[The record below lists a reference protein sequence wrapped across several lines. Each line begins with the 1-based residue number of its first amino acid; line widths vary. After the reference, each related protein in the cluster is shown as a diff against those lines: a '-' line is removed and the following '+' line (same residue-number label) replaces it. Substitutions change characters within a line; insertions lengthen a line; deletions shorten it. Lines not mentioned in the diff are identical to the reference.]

1 MGKIVAIVGR
11 PNVGKSTLFNRLTE
25 SRDAIIHEVAGVT
38 RDRHYGKSNWN
49 GKEFSV
55 IDTGGY
61 IMGSEDEFEHEIRK
75 QVVLAIEEAD
85 AIMFLVDV
93 KEGLTPMDED
103 VADLLRKTTKK
114 VILVANKVDNTQRAN
129 DHAEFYSLGLGEIYS
144 ISSINGS
151 GTGDLLDELVRDF
164 EVEKEE
170 EDNEETNL
178 PKIAVVGRP
187 NVGKSSM
194 INALIGQ
201 ERNIVTNISGT
212 TRDSLHTR
220 YNLFGFDFLIVDTA
234 GVRKKGK
241 VFEDV
246 EFYSVMRSIRSIES
260 SDVCILMLDASQGL
274 ESQDLNLFS
283 LIQRNNKG
291 VVIVVNK
298 WDLIEKETNTSK
310 DFETRIRERIAPF
323 NDVPIIFTS
332 VINKQRIFKVLET
345 AKMVFES
352 RTQKIPTSRLNEE
365 VLPIVK
371 EENPPPS
378 YKGKHIK
385 IKYVMQLK
393 TAYPQFVFYCNLPQ
407 YIREPYKRYVENRM
421 REIYNFTGVPITL
434 YFREK

>member
-61 IMGSEDEFEHEIRK
+61 IMGSDDEFEHEIRK

-103 VADLLRKTTKK
+103 VAHLLRKTTKK

-129 DHAEFYSLGLGEIYS
+129 DHAEFYSLGLGDIYT
-144 ISSINGS
+144 ISAINGA

-345 AKMVFES
+345 SKMVFES